1 MWFYFPSSRAFY
13 SVAATDAQSTPPA
26 ISYKVTSVPS
36 DRRRGCPAI
45 TAYRTMEDT
54 HTVSGCVRDKRWFY
68 AGDEAYKY
76 LSGGSSSVNSFGVA
90 SACIDSNRGTA
101 NFDYSTTVNLNSY
114 VDLAQVQLQASA
126 SADNGILSVTVN
138 GTVWNT
144 PSSWRPGATGAATQG
159 GTKVFTQSDGLIL
172 GDNTFVFRVAN
183 TGGPEGLAAT
193 WSVLVL

>member
-1 MWFYFPSSRAFY
+1 MWFRYPSERFY
-13 SVAATDAQSTPPA
+13 SVAVTDPQSTP
-26 ISYKVTSVPS
+26 IGVRVLTTTPS

-76 LSGGSSSVNSFGVA
+76 LSGGSSAVNTFGIA
-90 SACIDSNRGTA
+90 SACVDSERGTA

-114 VDLAQVQLQASA
+114 VDLAQVQLRAEA
-126 SADNGILSVTVN
+126 TADNGILSVTVN

-144 PSSWRPGATGAATQG
+144 PSSWRPGATGAATHG

-172 GDNTFVFRVAN
+172 GDNTFVFRVAS

-193 WSVLVL
+193 WSALVL